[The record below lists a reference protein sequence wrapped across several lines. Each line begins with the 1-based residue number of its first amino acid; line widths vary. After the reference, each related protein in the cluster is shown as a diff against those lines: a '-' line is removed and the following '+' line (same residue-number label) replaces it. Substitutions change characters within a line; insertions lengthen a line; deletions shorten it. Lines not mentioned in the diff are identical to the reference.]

1 MNAYRYECVPCAYL
15 LPPLLLLLLLPLLLA
30 IATTATAVIATA
42 VTTAIATAAAAIP
55 VRGQIGLQA
64 AAIATTADTATI
76 RDAV

>member
-1 MNAYRYECVPCAYL
+1 ML
-15 LPPLLLLLLLPLLLA
+15 LPPLLLAITTTATAA
-30 IATTATAVIATA
+30 IATTVTTAIATT

-64 AAIATTADTATI
+64 AAIATTADTATT

>member
-1 MNAYRYECVPCAYL
+1 MNAYDPAMNAYD
-15 LPPLLLLLLLPLLLA
+15 
-30 IATTATAVIATA
+30 TAMDVYRT

-64 AAIATTADTATI
+64 AAIATTADTATA

>member
-1 MNAYRYECVPCAYL
+1 MRAAYRTAMNAYDPAMNAYD
-15 LPPLLLLLLLPLLLA
+15 
-30 IATTATAVIATA
+30 TAMNVYRT

-64 AAIATTADTATI
+64 AAIATTADTPTT

>member
-1 MNAYRYECVPCAYL
+1 ML
-15 LPPLLLLLLLPLLLA
+15 LPPLLLA
-30 IATTATAVIATA
+30 IATTATAAIATT

-64 AAIATTADTATI
+64 AAIATTADTATA

>member
-1 MNAYRYECVPCAYL
+1 MNAYDPAMNAYD
-15 LPPLLLLLLLPLLLA
+15 
-30 IATTATAVIATA
+30 TAMNVYRT

-64 AAIATTADTATI
+64 AAIATTADTATA

>member
-1 MNAYRYECVPCAYL
+1 MNAYDPAMNAYD
-15 LPPLLLLLLLPLLLA
+15 
-30 IATTATAVIATA
+30 TAMNVYRT

-64 AAIATTADTATI
+64 AAIATTADTATT

>member
-1 MNAYRYECVPCAYL
+1 MNAYDPAMNAYD
-15 LPPLLLLLLLPLLLA
+15 
-30 IATTATAVIATA
+30 TAMNVYRT